1 MLRVSF
7 FTSTTNVD
15 SNMPRKFPTHRQR
28 THYSRDLKR
37 CVIYQSEI
45 LNMKNTPIAINLN
58 MPLRVVEQVKQTFDR
73 VPVGLDHI
81 VVPVVLTCY
90 FLCINCWVVCLGQ
103 GFSGARRFARMDIMV
118 WLGGFQYNSRPCRRI
133 RRFMNKCGGGPWR
146 LAFVCFACNMK
157 KEGCVVGRNCLA
169 MFHYSSIV
177 RHLRHLA
184 KIFTPFTSYD
194 QCGSN
199 VYIFVANGEEM
210 GEETVFDWA
219 TFEPSK
225 SAIFGKKNTLPPSV
239 LQVAV
244 SKRRDLMGLVCPRTG
259 L

>member
-1 MLRVSF
+1 MTQLGSGWMLRVSF

-133 RRFMNKCGGGPWR
+133 RRFMNKCGGGGLGGSLSFVLLVIWR
-146 LAFVCFACNMK
+146 RKVVLLAEIASQCFTTQVSYATFAIWPK
-157 KEGCVVGRNCLA
+157 FLHHSLA
-169 MFHYSSIV
+169 MISAV
-177 RHLRHLA
+177 P
-184 KIFTPFTSYD
+184 T
-194 QCGSN
+194 
-199 VYIFVANGEEM
+199 YIF
-210 GEETVFDWA
+210 
-219 TFEPSK
+219 S
-225 SAIFGKKNTLPPSV
+225 
-239 LQVAV
+239 
-244 SKRRDLMGLVCPRTG
+244 
-259 L
+259 